1 MANPTR
7 VLYVNQWHGLGG
19 AEISLLRVMEQLPR
33 GQIHPTLACP
43 PGTLAEEA
51 SAMGVEVLPVE
62 FPSPIRGGKPS
73 ANDMQRL
80 YDAIACSDIVHA
92 YSIRTGWYAGRLC
105 RRLRVPMVWSIHDL
119 FPFPWQR
126 MWLKMVARHYAHA
139 VVAYSGILQR
149 QFGRGLKHK
158 VYLVPH
164 GIDPERFSPMGDS
177 QRAQVRQQFQTRA
190 DALVVL
196 HMGRIMP
203 FKGQHLFLQAAQRL
217 LSKYLHQHKPTFWL
231 AGDDSMGDPRY
242 AQRVQEESRK
252 IQPFAR
258 WLGFQCNVAPVIAA
272 ADVLV
277 HCSTRPEPFGLV
289 ILEAMACGTAVVSA
303 NRGAPTEIIQHGH
316 TGLLLPPNDVF
327 ALAEAVQSL
336 LDDDERRRS
345 LAANARWV
353 VCERYTL
360 QQHVQRL
367 VDLYRSLL

>member
-1 MANPTR
+1 MGNPTR

-19 AEISLLRVMEQLPR
+19 AEISLLRVMEHLPR
-33 GQIHPTLACP
+33 GQIQPTLACP

-51 SAMGVEVLPVE
+51 TAMGVDVVPVR

-73 ANDMQRL
+73 PTDMQRL
-80 YDAIACSDIVHA
+80 YDAIASSDIVHA
-92 YSIRTGWYAGRLC
+92 YSVRAGWYAGRLC
-105 RRLRVPMVWSIHDL
+105 RRPRVPMVWSIHDL
-119 FPFPWQR
+119 FPYPWQR
-126 MWLKMVARHYAHA
+126 MWLKMVASRYTHA

-149 QFGRGLKHK
+149 QFGRELRHK
-158 VYLVPH
+158 VYLIPH
-164 GIDPERFSPMGDS
+164 GVDTQKFSPIGGS
-177 QRAQVRQQFQTRA
+177 QRAQVRQQFQTPA

-217 LSKYLHQHKPTFWL
+217 LSKYPHQHKPTFWL

-252 IQPFAR
+252 IQPFVR
-258 WLGFQCNVAPVIAA
+258 WLGFQRNVAPVIAA

-303 NRGAPTEIIQHGH
+303 NRGAPTEIIEHGH

-327 ALAEAVQSL
+327 ALAEGVHSL
-336 LDDDERRRS
+336 LADDERRQS
-345 LAANARWV
+345 IAANARRV

>member
-1 MANPTR
+1 MGNLRR

-33 GQIHPTLACP
+33 SQIQPTLACP

-51 SAMGVEVLPVE
+51 AAMEVEVVPVR

-73 ANDMQRL
+73 PTDMQRL
-80 YDAIACSDIVHA
+80 YDAIASSDIVHA
-92 YSIRTGWYAGRLC
+92 YSIRAGWYAGRLC

-119 FPFPWQR
+119 FPYLWQR
-126 MWLKMVARHYAHA
+126 MWLKMVASRYAHA

-149 QFGRGLKHK
+149 QFGRELRHK
-158 VYLVPH
+158 VYLIPH
-164 GIDPERFSPMGDS
+164 GVDTQKFSPIGDS
-177 QRAQVRQQFQTRA
+177 QRAQVRQQFQTPA

-203 FKGQHLFLQAAQRL
+203 FKGQHLFLQTAQRL
-217 LSKYLHQHKPTFWL
+217 LSKYPHQHKPTFWL
-231 AGDDSMGDPRY
+231 AGDDSMGAPYY
-242 AQRVQEESRK
+242 AQWVQEESRK
-252 IQPFAR
+252 IQPFVR
-258 WLGFQCNVAPVIAA
+258 WLGFQHNVAPVIAA

-303 NRGAPTEIIQHGH
+303 NRGAPTEIIERGH

-327 ALAEAVQSL
+327 ALAEGVHSL
-336 LDDDERRRS
+336 LADDERRQS
-345 LAANARWV
+345 IAANARRV
-353 VCERYTL
+353 ACERYTL